1 MMSFFQ
7 FFNSTAKSLVSVDI
21 HSHLIPS
28 IDDGAKNMERSIQMI
43 LSLKEMGYSK
53 LITTPHVSDMFP
65 NSTKRILDGYAK
77 LKEELESRNIEIE
90 LEVAAEYYADDTF
103 DTLLKKRDILTF
115 GAEKYLLFELSYF
128 TAPQDLEGLVQ
139 EIILAGYTPVLAHP
153 ERYLY
158 FHNDF
163 TKYEKLKS
171 LGVLFQINL
180 NSIVGY
186 YSNEI
191 AKVVKKMI
199 KKGLVDF
206 IGSDTHHRQHL
217 KALKECFK
225 SSEYRKILKKN
236 RLLNDSLLLEQ
247 NTIRPQ

>member
-1 MMSFFQ
+1 MSFFQ
-7 FFNSTAKSLVSVDI
+7 FFDRTAENFVNVDI

-28 IDDGAKNMERSIQMI
+28 IDDGAKNMERSIEMI

-65 NSTKRILDGYAK
+65 NSKQTILDGYSK
-77 LKEELESRNIEIE
+77 LKEELDKREIEID

-103 DTLLKKRDILTF
+103 DMLLKQRDILTF

-128 TAPQDLEGLVQ
+128 TEPQDLEGLIQ

-153 ERYLY
+153 ERYTY

-163 TKYEKLKS
+163 TKYEQLKS
-171 LGVLFQINL
+171 TGVLFQINL
-180 NSIVGY
+180 NSVVGY
-186 YSNEI
+186 YSSEI
-191 AKVVKKMI
+191 EKVVKNLI
-199 KKGLVDF
+199 NEGLVDF

-217 KALKECFK
+217 KALKACFK
-225 SSEYRKILKKN
+225 SSEYRKVLKKN
-236 RLLNDSLLLEQ
+236 KLLNDTLL
-247 NTIRPQ
+247 